1 MQGPSKS
8 EIAMVAKRVKV
19 SKFNTKKNAEEVN
32 RNRGIR
38 TYYEQPEPDYID
50 PQEE

>member
-1 MQGPSKS
+1 
-8 EIAMVAKRVKV
+8 MVAKRVKV